1 MASIL
6 LDGVEYP
13 LEKPVDFMLNWAME
27 ASKDGF
33 TSKESLNKISNIL
46 KAVCPSIPEHF
57 FYSSGDGYVYPLID
71 TYQIVDFVA
80 KLVVAVIDK
89 RIVAVESIPPEE
101 RSSTE
106 ILEKIALL
114 KQAAAQ
120 IGKQFGDQKIS
131 LLLGGGGIQVSVKG
145 DVNNASSLNE
155 SRFREIK
162 RQIEQ
167 LNAEMSSLEKI

>member
-1 MASIL
+1 MASIV

-13 LEKPVDFMLNWAME
+13 LEKPVDFMLNWAIE
-27 ASKDGF
+27 GTKDGF
-33 TSKESLNKISNIL
+33 TSAESLNKISNTL

-57 FYSSGDGYVYPLID
+57 FYSSEGYIYPLID

-89 RIVAVESIPPEE
+89 RIAAVEALPSEE

-114 KQAAAQ
+114 KQAADQ
-120 IGKQFGDQKIS
+120 IGKQFGDQKIA
-131 LLLGGGGIQVSVKG
+131 LLLGGIQVSVKG
-145 DVNNASSLNE
+145 NVHNASSLNE

-162 RQIEQ
+162 QQIEQ
-167 LNAEMSSLEKI
+167 LNAEMSSFPIN